1 MPAIVNYEVYVLEG
15 KEWSL
20 YARFPGD
27 ERTKAID
34 EAINV
39 EGQTAKPT
47 KVMRETWYPESN
59 SSEEAVAYISPRA
72 RKAQAE
78 ARAASARASAPG
90 ALVGGYGRTD
100 FAWTGTGAGGAAAP
114 KASAREFVLRLS
126 IVMVSALI
134 IAVLGTGL
142 ASLFVGQLAGM
153 GVTIGTSLSSLLFM
167 VFVALF
173 LLSAV
178 PLVMAYVP
186 LDGFTDKDKTDE
198 PADDAAAKA
207 AATAAAEK
215 EREAK
220 RKSKADQDA
229 AAAKAEADR
238 KLAEADAPG
247 HADPELEARQK
258 KEAEVAAKAAAEA
271 REALKKVA
279 VADADPAAKA
289 AKEEEAVKPAEKP
302 VREEPEPDPETLKY
316 EQDRA
321 RMMKFLGAAVRVLRT
336 THPQL
341 DAFNKFGV
349 NLYLAG
355 AARVLC
361 DRNHQD
367 RELELLRETIEVI
380 GTKPALAQSFVDKL
394 DEYMLEPRY
403 VAMAQ
408 AGRRAM
414 EKWLAKANDAFA
426 ELGTVMKEWNTP
438 ATKAAAPTMITI
450 VFTDM
455 VGSTDLTHAIGDEA
469 AQEAVR
475 AHNAIVRSALARFD
489 GNEVKHT
496 GDGIMATFPVTANAV
511 AAAVQIQQGIAEHN
525 EARPDM
531 PIKLRVGL
539 NSGEPIAEDNDYF
552 GATVQLASRLCN
564 AADEQQIVCAAI
576 VRDLCAGK
584 AFTFKP
590 LGPLQLKGVRD
601 AVEAYEI
608 GWSTADSADAGGSAR
623 APKGREPV
631 PTEPP
636 APAAAARKAAVERAL
651 RPVGRTT
658 AQQPTPG

>member
-59 SSEEAVAYISPRA
+59 TSEEAVAYISPRA

-100 FAWTGTGAGGAAAP
+100 FAWTGTGGAATTAP

-126 IVMVSALI
+126 MVMVSALI

-186 LDGFTDKDKTDE
+186 LDGFMDKDKPDDE
-198 PADDAAAKA
+198 AEDPAAKA
-207 AATAAAEK
+207 AASAAAEK
-215 EREAK
+215 ERDAK

-247 HADPELEARQK
+247 HHDPELEARQK
-258 KEAEVAAKAAAEA
+258 KEAEAATKAAAEA

-279 VADADPAAKA
+279 VAEADPAKA
-289 AKEEEAVKPAEKP
+289 AKEEEAAKPAEKA
-302 VREEPEPDPETLKY
+302 VREEPDPDPETLKY

-361 DRNHQD
+361 DRNRQD

-394 DEYMLEPRY
+394 GEYMLEPRY
-403 VAMAQ
+403 VTMAQ

-426 ELGTVMKEWNTP
+426 DLGTVMKEWNTP

-455 VGSTDLTHAIGDEA
+455 VGSTDLTHAVGDEA

-590 LGPLQLKGVRD
+590 LGPMQLKGVRD

-608 GWSTADSADAGGSAR
+608 TWSTADSADAGGSER
-623 APKGREPV
+623 APMGREPV

-651 RPVGRTT
+651 RPVGRT

>member
-15 KEWSL
+15 REWSL

-27 ERTKAID
+27 ERNKAID
-34 EAINV
+34 EAVNV
-39 EGQTAKPT
+39 EGQTGKPT
-47 KVMRETWYPESN
+47 KVMRETWYPDSN
-59 SSEEAVAYISPRA
+59 TSEEAVAYVSPRA

-78 ARAASARASAPG
+78 ARAAAARTSAPG
-90 ALVGGYGRTD
+90 ALVGN
-100 FAWTGTGAGGAAAP
+100 GASPGGWPGGPETPP
-114 KASAREFVLRLS
+114 KVSARGFVLRLS
-126 IVMVSALI
+126 MVMVSSLI

-142 ASLFVGQLAGM
+142 ASLFIGQLAGM
-153 GVTIGTSLSSLLFM
+153 GITIGTSLSSLLFL

-173 LLSAV
+173 LLSAI

-186 LDGFTDKDKTDE
+186 LDGFNDK
-198 PADDAAAKA
+198 ADSGDDPEDQARGA
-207 AATAAAEK
+207 AAAEK

-220 RKSKADQDA
+220 RKAKADQEA

-238 KLAEADAPG
+238 RQQQAADTPG
-247 HADPELEARQK
+247 HQDPELEARQK
-258 KEAEVAAKAAAEA
+258 EQAEAAARAATET
-271 REALKKVA
+271 REALKKLTEET
-279 VADADPAAKA
+279 KA
-289 AKEEEAVKPAEKP
+289 AQAEEKERKAAEDQKAAAAAAD
-302 VREEPEPDPETLKY
+302 RDEPEPDAETLKY

-321 RMMKFLGAAVRVLRT
+321 RMMKFLGAAVRVLRS

-361 DRNHQD
+361 DRSRQE
-367 RELELLRETIEVI
+367 RRQELLRETIEVI
-380 GTKPALAQSFVDKL
+380 GTKPALARSFVEKL
-394 DEYMLEPRY
+394 EEYMQEPRY
-403 VAMAQ
+403 VAMAH
-408 AGRRAM
+408 AGQRAM
-414 EKWLAKANDAFA
+414 ERWLNKANTAFA
-426 ELGTVMKEWNTP
+426 DLGTVMHDWNSP

-455 VGSTDLTHAIGDEA
+455 VGSTDLTHALGDEG

-489 GNEVKHT
+489 GREVKHT

-511 AAAVQIQQGIAEHN
+511 SAAVEIQRGIALHN
-525 EARPDM
+525 ASRPDL

-539 NSGEPIAEDNDYF
+539 NSGEPIAEENDYF
-552 GATVQLASRLCN
+552 GATVQLAARLCDQ
-564 AADEQQIVCAAI
+564 AGEEQIVCSGI

-584 AFTFKP
+584 PFVFRP

-601 AVEAYEI
+601 AVD
-608 GWSTADSADAGGSAR
+608 GWEVAWNEPQAAAGAEGEGEGDTPTAAPPVSSTG
-623 APKGREPV
+623 PEPLLR
-631 PTEPP
+631 PMP
-636 APAAAARKAAVERAL
+636 AVAVAAAAATPARK
-651 RPVGRTT
+651 
-658 AQQPTPG
+658 QPSPAG